1 MTQETLK
8 NTENTE
14 QAEAVENVEAAETV
28 AAVDGGADVFIDV
41 GRDGGTGKHAYPDF
55 KSAYRSVPSDI
66 KRRAFI
72 MLGAAGVTLGFLFL
86 SRLIWLF
93 EPLLDR
99 IYYGT
104 LSEIVYYLIL
114 GLLYSVFVVVL
125 NEFVKK
131 RCGVRL
137 FRRKRGTVSIPRV
150 LGCITVGAAAVLFTG
165 IYFGFKLKMQVEMG
179 MGVTLAT
186 ALTNIAVYVYYGL
199 HIWLGFTAAA
209 LVQYACSM
217 LFPAKY
223 TVPYGAIFLVTLFG
237 LPELPLELFATVHVY
252 PWIYYLYTYV
262 YAAIFVLTQRS
273 FHISYWAS
281 VIVMGL

>member
-1 MTQETLK
+1 MTDKQTA
-8 NTENTE
+8 ENTE
-14 QAEAVENVEAAETV
+14 V
-28 AAVDGGADVFIDV
+28 AGSNDVFIDV

-55 KSAYRSVPSDI
+55 KSAYRAVPSDI

-72 MLGAAGVTLGFLFL
+72 MLGAAGVTLGFLLL

-131 RCGVRL
+131 HCGVRL
-137 FRRKRGTVSIPRV
+137 FRRKRGTISIARA
-150 LGCITVGAAAVLFTG
+150 LACIVIGAAAVLFTG

-186 ALTNIAVYVYYGL
+186 ALTNIAVYIYYGL
-199 HIWLGFTAAA
+199 HIWLGFVAAM
-209 LVQYACSM
+209 LVQYAMSM

-223 TVPYGAIFLVTLFG
+223 TIPWGAVFLVTLFG
-237 LPELPLELFATVHVY
+237 LPELVLELFATTHVY
-252 PWIYYLYTYV
+252 PWIYYLYTYA

-273 FHISYWAS
+273 FHISYWSAA
-281 VIVMGL
+281 IIMGL